1 MRPWKHKRGEY
12 MRASRPTAPP
22 YSHWRGYD
30 KQKTKGMRPL
40 PVRPLPALLVLLA
53 LGNFVGALVPGGF
66 RRARFVRRGVVL
78 SVVAAYAWM
87 VL

>member
-1 MRPWKHKRGEY
+1 

-22 YSHWRGYD
+22 CSRLRGSEQ
-30 KQKTKGMRPL
+30 QKTKGIRPL

-53 LGNFVGALVPGGF
+53 LGNFVGALVPGGY

-78 SVVAAYAWM
+78 SVVTAYAWM
-87 VL
+87 VV

>member
-1 MRPWKHKRGEY
+1 

-22 YSHWRGYD
+22 YSRSRGSEQ
-30 KQKTKGMRPL
+30 QKTKGMRPL

-53 LGNFVGALVPGGF
+53 LGNFVGALVPGGY
-66 RRARFVRRGVVL
+66 RRARFVRWGVVL

-87 VL
+87 VM